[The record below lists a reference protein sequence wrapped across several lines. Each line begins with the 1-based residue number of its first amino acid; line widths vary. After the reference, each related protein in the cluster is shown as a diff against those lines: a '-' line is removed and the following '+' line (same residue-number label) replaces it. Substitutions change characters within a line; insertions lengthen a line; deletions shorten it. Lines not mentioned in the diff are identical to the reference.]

1 MFCPCLYLR
10 IWLNI
15 DEKFWEFMKKAAAFL
30 LSILILSPCMVSAQ
44 NTYDFLR
51 LDMSARAGALAGSFV
66 SNDDDPN
73 VIFYNPAGLDM
84 LEGQP
89 VSFSFVKHLLDINLA
104 SLSYSR
110 EFEGIGRF
118 GAAVK
123 YINYGTFTGADDVGN
138 KTEDFGAGEVAFIIG
153 YANQLDENFYYG
165 ANVKFIYSGIEKRSS
180 TGLAADVGLHY
191 AIPSAMVDIG
201 FAALNM
207 GSQLT
212 TYYNTRESLPL
223 DVVIGIS
230 KRLENLPVRLSL
242 DFHKLNETRDE
253 FSQRFKAFT
262 VGAEFNLSKV
272 VSLRFGYDN
281 EKRSELKVGTTAGI
295 AGFNAGLGLVISD
308 YTFDY
313 GFSSLGTIGALHR
326 ISVAT
331 TF

>member
-1 MFCPCLYLR
+1 
-10 IWLNI
+10 
-15 DEKFWEFMKKAAAFL
+15 MKKAAAFFL
-30 LSILILSPCMVSAQ
+30 AIIFLTSVKVSAQ

-66 SNDDDPN
+66 SNNDDPN
-73 VIFYNPAGLDM
+73 VIFYNPAGLDL

-104 SLSYSR
+104 SLTYSQ
-110 EFEGIGRF
+110 EIEGIGRF

-123 YINYGTFTGADDVGN
+123 YINYGTFTGADEFGS
-138 KTEDFGAGEVAFIIG
+138 KTQDFGAGEVAFIIG
-153 YANQLDENFYYG
+153 YANSLDQNFYYG
-165 ANVKFIYSGIEKRSS
+165 VNAKFIYSGIETRSS
-180 TGLAADVGLHY
+180 TGIAGDIGLHY

-212 TYYNTRESLPL
+212 TYYNTKESLPL

-230 KRLENLPVRLSL
+230 KRLENLPVRVSL
-242 DFHKLNETRDE
+242 DFHRLNEERDD
-253 FSQRFKAFT
+253 FAQRLKAFT
-262 VGAEFNLSKV
+262 VGAEFHLSKV
-272 VSLRFGYDN
+272 LSLRFGYDN
-281 EKRSELKVGTTAGI
+281 EKRTELKVGTTSGI
-295 AGFNAGLGLVISD
+295 AGFNAGFGAVISD

-326 ISVAT
+326 ISIAT